1 MGDVMSGGVASER
14 ASRGESWTRS
24 APRGSGGCESLPSFP
39 SASPILRGG
48 TADDTT
54 FLDTHSPSSRDS
66 FEQKTKDGDFSRH
79 TVASW
84 ADKKEDEKEAEGHDD
99 EDGGT
104 SPSKGSRSTAAAA
117 PSQQHQWPLRRRQQQ
132 QQQQRPS
139 SAGNLNRSSMQDS
152 VPMAPPPTASK
163 PTRSPSG
170 VVTSGVVTS
179 GVVTSGVVTSGVVT
193 ERMTAQRGVS
203 QRQPTPPPPTR
214 MTAMTTRAVSPPTQ
228 RGADPSAERWASP
241 PLRGLAA
248 RARASGG
255 GSGGSSGTTPVPRSE
270 VWTETQSEAS
280 RGEQRRDRW
289 ASPERRGLAASLE
302 VRSNGAR
309 VPGGGAGLT
318 KTVGMG

>member
-1 MGDVMSGGVASER
+1 MGEVMSGGVASER
-14 ASRGESWTRS
+14 ASRAETWPRS
-24 APRGSGGCESLPSFP
+24 APRSSGGGESHP
-39 SASPILRGG
+39 SAIRRG

-54 FLDTHSPSSRDS
+54 FLDTLSPSPSSRDS
-66 FEQKTKDGDFSRH
+66 FEQKTKDEDLSRH
-79 TVASW
+79 TVASRGG
-84 ADKKEDEKEAEGHDD
+84 KKEDEKEAEGRDDEDD

-104 SPSKGSRSTAAAA
+104 SPNKVSRSTAAAA

-163 PTRSPSG
+163 PTRSP
-170 VVTSGVVTS
+170 
-179 GVVTSGVVTSGVVT
+179 

-289 ASPERRGLAASLE
+289 ASPERRGLAASREL
-302 VRSNGAR
+302 RSNGAR
-309 VPGGGAGLT
+309 VPGARVVGL
-318 KTVGMG
+318 G

>member
-1 MGDVMSGGVASER
+1 M
-14 ASRGESWTRS
+14 RS
-24 APRGSGGCESLPSFP
+24 APHGSGGGESLPP

-54 FLDTHSPSSRDS
+54 FLDTLSPSSRDS
-66 FEQKTKDGDFSRH
+66 FEQKTKDGDFSRD

-84 ADKKEDEKEAEGHDD
+84 ADKKEDEKEADGHDD
-99 EDGGT
+99 EHGGT

-117 PSQQHQWPLRRRQQQ
+117 PSQPHQWPLRRRQQQ
-132 QQQQRPS
+132 QQQQQRPS
-139 SAGNLNRSSMQDS
+139 SAGNLSRSSVQDS
-152 VPMAPPPTASK
+152 VPMAPQPTASK
-163 PTRSPSG
+163 PTRSP
-170 VVTSGVVTS
+170 
-179 GVVTSGVVTSGVVT
+179 

-214 MTAMTTRAVSPPTQ
+214 VTAMTTRTVSPPTQ
-228 RGADPSAERWASP
+228 RGAVPSAERWASP

-255 GSGGSSGTTPVPRSE
+255 GSSGTTPVPRSE
-270 VWTETQSEAS
+270 AWTETQSEAS

-318 KTVGMG
+318 EMVGMG

>member
-14 ASRGESWTRS
+14 PSRGESWTRS
-24 APRGSGGCESLPSFP
+24 APRGSGGGESLP

-48 TADDTT
+48 NDDDTT

-104 SPSKGSRSTAAAA
+104 SPSRGSRSTAAAA

-163 PTRSPSG
+163 PTRSP
-170 VVTSGVVTS
+170 
-179 GVVTSGVVTSGVVT
+179 
-193 ERMTAQRGVS
+193 ERRTAQRGVS

-214 MTAMTTRAVSPPTQ
+214 VTAMTTRAVSPPTQ

-289 ASPERRGLAASLE
+289 ASPERRGLAASREL
-302 VRSNGAR
+302 RSNGAR
-309 VPGGGAGLT
+309 VPGARVVGL
-318 KTVGMG
+318 G